1 VVFSVFMVET
11 VDHDN
16 DDDSVEVVVLSPLIY
31 WLVDVWILSF
41 IVVLKDDM
49 VFVSVSISV
58 VLDCV
63 EVSNN
68 DRESVDRDSVL
79 VICLLV
85 VDDVWLY
92 SEVESC
98 IRLVLDGSLVAVRVT
113 VVVSISVDCIDDW
126 VIDLA
131 VIELLSR

>member
-1 VVFSVFMVET
+1 
-11 VDHDN
+11 
-16 DDDSVEVVVLSPLIY
+16 
-31 WLVDVWILSF
+31 
-41 IVVLKDDM
+41 M

-85 VDDVWLY
+85 VDDV
-92 SEVESC
+92 
-98 IRLVLDGSLVAVRVT
+98 
-113 VVVSISVDCIDDW
+113 
-126 VIDLA
+126 
-131 VIELLSR
+131 

>member
-1 VVFSVFMVET
+1 MVFSVFMVET

>member
-1 VVFSVFMVET
+1 
-11 VDHDN
+11 
-16 DDDSVEVVVLSPLIY
+16 VEVP
-31 WLVDVWILSF
+31 
-41 IVVLKDDM
+41 
-49 VFVSVSISV
+49 
-58 VLDCV
+58 
-63 EVSNN
+63 NN
-68 DRESVDRDSVL
+68 DRERVERDSVL
-79 VICLLV
+79 VISLLV